1 MSRTRALIAAFAA
14 VVALAG
20 CGSDDDGGGAVTEAT
35 RVQLATALPANAPGH
50 QLYLE
55 EVTIPAGVTLQ
66 KHVHEG
72 TQVAN
77 VRSGV
82 LTYVIES
89 GTARVTRA
97 DGAQEAFTGPV
108 TIELGAGDW
117 LIETEDLVHYGENV
131 GNETVVVTLAALL
144 AQGAPLATPVD

>member
-1 MSRTRALIAAFAA
+1 MSRTYAVIAAFAL
-14 VVALAG
+14 VVTLSS
-20 CGSDDDGGGAVTEAT
+20 CGSDDGGGGVTAEAT
-35 RVQLATALPANAPGH
+35 RVQLATALPTNAPGE

-72 TQVAN
+72 TQVAS
-77 VRSGV
+77 VRSGT

-97 DGAQEAFTGPV
+97 DGEQEDFTGPL
-108 TIELGAGDW
+108 TIELRAGDW
-117 LIETEDLVHYGENV
+117 LVETEDLVHYGANR
-131 GNETVVVTLAALL
+131 GNETVVVTLAALI